1 MSRNQEQIQQN
12 LVNEPVLQ
20 SPLAIIGLRNRFR
33 KRRLLQPNP
42 LGLPFAN
49 LQTQI
54 MANNIINNIR
64 AGSIGG
70 VSGVKGSSAAG
81 AIGGGT
87 LMVLTGLASLSDQV
101 GFGFVVLSLI
111 MGLTTGMMTGALIG
125 YAMGWIN
132 GMLSGVADADP
143 HPVRISAVWYPT
155 LMIVWAVVG
164 FYLFQQNTA
173 VGVFGG
179 LLAGFLAAWISTKDF
194 VYMIEV
200 QSAEVNPDDL
210 RTDKDRWKHPEES
223 SVTSNQ

>member
-1 MSRNQEQIQQN
+1 
-12 LVNEPVLQ
+12 
-20 SPLAIIGLRNRFR
+20 
-33 KRRLLQPNP
+33 
-42 LGLPFAN
+42 
-49 LQTQI
+49 
-54 MANNIINNIR
+54 
-64 AGSIGG
+64 
-70 VSGVKGSSAAG
+70 
-81 AIGGGT
+81 
-87 LMVLTGLASLSDQV
+87 MVLTGLASLSDQV
-101 GFGFVVLSLI
+101 GFSFVVLSLI

-132 GMLSGVADADP
+132 GMLSGVADANP

-173 VGVFGG
+173 VGVIGG

-210 RTDKDRWKHPEES
+210 RTDKNRWKHVEEG
-223 SVTSNQ
+223 